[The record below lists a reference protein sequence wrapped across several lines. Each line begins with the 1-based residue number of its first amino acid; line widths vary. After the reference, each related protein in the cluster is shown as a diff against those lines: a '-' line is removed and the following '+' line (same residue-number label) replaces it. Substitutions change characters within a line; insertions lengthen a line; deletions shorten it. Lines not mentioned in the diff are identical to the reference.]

1 MNTGR
6 LPHLPA
12 MHRPLGSLRPPPRWQ
27 VVHTF
32 VLRILTRI
40 RPCISPL
47 NGKHAVTN
55 SGSSQD
61 SGSRVHGSQRPHAWR
76 PCSTGFRRRRSL
88 SGRARGRRHPAQHR
102 SSYASQSGQWPAGLV
117 PVHVSLGSCSYCLRC
132 VRYGSVRLGALAGAC
147 LCIRYALGPTTTLSA
162 GIVSCAKE
170 PRHSRVCSC
179 AERAP
184 GQLRPPSGATWGGL
198 CIYRGPSDIYNKHFS
213 FV

>member
-147 LCIRYALGPTTTLSA
+147 LCIRYALGPTTTFKRRHCDLRKRAQAQPGVFLCRESSGSA
-162 GIVSCAKE
+162 TATLRGNLGGPVHI
-170 PRHSRVCSC
+170 
-179 AERAP
+179 P
-184 GQLRPPSGATWGGL
+184 GP
-198 CIYRGPSDIYNKHFS
+198 
-213 FV
+213 